1 MAQHVITLGKSTGV
15 HATFGPEGLAATF
28 GKLFKKE
35 IQTGDELFD
44 EHVHVKTATEDETIK
59 FLDVTEIRTVIE
71 RVVSEGGAVSVEDKT
86 VTINLPDD
94 VALDQALLHA
104 LVEAVGTP

>member
-15 HATFGPEGLAATF
+15 QATFGPEGLAATF

-44 EHVHVKTATEDETIK
+44 EHVHVKTATEDQTMR

-71 RVVSEGGAVSVEDKT
+71 RVVTEGGAVSVEDKT
-86 VTINLPDD
+86 VTINLPDA
-94 VALDQALLHA
+94 VPLDQALVQA
-104 LVEAVGTP
+104 LVEAVGH

>member
-15 HATFGPEGLAATF
+15 QATFGPEGMAATF

-44 EHVHVKTATEDETIK
+44 EHVHVKTATEEETIR
-59 FLDVTEIRTVIE
+59 FLDSTEIRTVIE
-71 RVVSEGGAVSVEDKT
+71 RVVSEGGAVSVEDRK
-86 VTINLPDD
+86 VTMELPDGIT
-94 VALDQALLHA
+94 LDQALVHA
-104 LVEAVGTP
+104 LVEAVGH